1 MLSYFWTYTPLH
13 SPIRMNCN
21 QYHPAQTP
29 LISAKQSHSHFSL
42 FVDNSGQ
49 LFIFGSPS
57 QATILEFSVVSLVSS
72 FLSESSS
79 QKLICLL
86 FVANITNIT
95 NLLAI
100 SSNISGDLLANWS
113 KIEQRTLGWV
123 LLYSVVVRCGE
134 ASCMNFKDK
143 EFAN

>member
-57 QATILEFSVVSLVSS
+57 QATILEFSVVSS
-72 FLSESSS
+72 FFIFIRVFQPKINLSFIRCKYYKYYEFIGHF
-79 QKLICLL
+79 QQYFWGFIGKLIKNR
-86 FVANITNIT
+86 AE
-95 NLLAI
+95 NLRV
-100 SSNISGDLLANWS
+100 SVTVQCGREVRWS
-113 KIEQRTLGWV
+113 F
-123 LLYSVVVRCGE
+123 
-134 ASCMNFKDK
+134 MH
-143 EFAN
+143 EFQG